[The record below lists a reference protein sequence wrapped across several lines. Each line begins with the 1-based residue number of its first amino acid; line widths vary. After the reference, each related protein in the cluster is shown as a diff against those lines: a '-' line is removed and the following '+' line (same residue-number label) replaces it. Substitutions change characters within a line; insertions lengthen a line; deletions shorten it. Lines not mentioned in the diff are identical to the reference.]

1 MQRTID
7 LSQME
12 VRDSYSRLLNHLP
25 GAVYRSEILE
35 RKQDLSPNY
44 SSRLKFVSLGMYK
57 LLGISPDEMR
67 YDADMLDSM
76 IPPEDLKETKR
87 KIYTS
92 YLTKKPYQMMYR
104 MRLRNGDIKW
114 VWDQGEVV
122 EDGSGELLFLE
133 GIIMDFSEHKAI
145 EFALKEENR
154 RLQRSCSGNNAY
166 GFGEMVGTSEPMRAL
181 YMQIEKAAQSSSNV
195 LILGETGT
203 GKELCAKTI
212 HELSGRKGA
221 FVPVNCGAIP
231 EQLMESEFF
240 GHVKGAFT
248 GAASNQ
254 EGFIKAAHNGTLFLD
269 EIGELPLH
277 LQVKLL
283 RTLES
288 KQFIPVGSNAPQ
300 KSTFRLIT
308 ATHQDLAQ
316 MVKEKT
322 MRSDLYYRINVLAV
336 HVPPLRERDGD
347 IPLLIAT
354 YMKESDIIEN
364 VPLSVRIAME
374 HHSWPGNIRELRNFM
389 ERFFTFGNVA
399 LEELESG
406 QGGFSLPDADAGLE
420 KAVAMFEYKII
431 LQAMEKCRW
440 KQAAAAQLLGLN
452 LRTFQRKLKFH
463 NISR

>member
-1 MQRTID
+1 MERTID

-12 VRDSYSRLLNHLP
+12 VRDSYARLLNHLP

-35 RKQDLSPNY
+35 RKEDFSPSY
-44 SSRLKFVSLGMYK
+44 RVRLKFVSLGMYK
-57 LLGISPDEMR
+57 LLGITPDEMR
-67 YDADMLDSM
+67 YDADMIDSM
-76 IPPEDLKETKR
+76 IPPEDLEETKR

-92 YLTKKPYQMMYR
+92 YLAKKPYQIVYR
-104 MRLRNGDIKW
+104 MRLRSGEVKW
-114 VWDQGEVV
+114 IWDQGEVV
-122 EDGSGELLFLE
+122 EDESGALLFLE
-133 GIIMDFSEHKAI
+133 GIMMDFSEHKTI
-145 EFALKEENR
+145 ELALNEENL
-154 RLQRSCSGNNAY
+154 RLQRSGGNAY
-166 GFGEMVGTSEPMRAL
+166 GFGEMVGTSEPMRTL
-181 YMQIEKAAQSSSNV
+181 YMQIEKAAQSSGNV

-231 EQLMESEFF
+231 DQLMESEFF
-240 GHVKGAFT
+240 GHTKGAFT
-248 GAASNQ
+248 GAVSNQ
-254 EGFIKAAHNGTLFLD
+254 DGFIKAAHNGTLFLD
-269 EIGELPLH
+269 EIGELSLH

-288 KQFIPVGSNAPQ
+288 KQFTPVGSNTPQ

-336 HVPPLRERDGD
+336 SMPPLRERDGD
-347 IPLLIAT
+347 IPLLIAA
-354 YMKESDIIEN
+354 YMKENDIVEN

-399 LEELESG
+399 LEDLESG
-406 QGGFSLPDADAGLE
+406 QMDFSLPDADIGLE
-420 KAVAMFEYKII
+420 KAVGMFEYKLI
-431 LQAMEKCRW
+431 LQAMERCRW
-440 KQAAAAQLLGLN
+440 KQAAAAKLLGLN

-463 NISR
+463 NISRQ